1 MKHKIL
7 FCICT
12 FLSLIAFGQKDFAKY
27 VNPFIGTGGHGHT
40 FPGPTVPFGMVQL
53 SPDTRLK
60 GWDGC
65 SGYHYSDKVIYGF
78 SHTHLS
84 GTGCSDYGDILLM
97 PTVGK
102 PKFGHKNYSSAFKK
116 ENEKSSA
123 GYYSVFLEK
132 PKVKAELTATTRT
145 GLHKY
150 TFPKSSSANI
160 ILDLTHRDMV
170 KHGEVNIVGN
180 NEINGKRIST
190 AWANNQMLFYVI
202 QFSKPFV
209 RSGIVKANVANES
222 LKHDTGSLL
231 KAFVSFNTEEGEV
244 IYARVGISA
253 VSIENARK
261 NLEQEQP
268 DFNFE
273 KVKSNAVYAWNNEL
287 NKIDIESTDEASKQ
301 KFYTALYHCMV
312 SPNMYMDVDGSYR
325 GRDFQVHQTPS
336 FNYYTVFSLWD
347 TYRALHPLLTL
358 IDKERSSDF
367 VNTFITQFEQGG
379 RYRYGNCRV
388 VKPTV

>member
-1 MKHKIL
+1 
-7 FCICT
+7 
-12 FLSLIAFGQKDFAKY
+12 
-27 VNPFIGTGGHGHT
+27 
-40 FPGPTVPFGMVQL
+40 
-53 SPDTRLK
+53 
-60 GWDGC
+60 
-65 SGYHYSDKVIYGF
+65 
-78 SHTHLS
+78 
-84 GTGCSDYGDILLM
+84 
-97 PTVGK
+97 
-102 PKFGHKNYSSAFKK
+102 
-116 ENEKSSA
+116 
-123 GYYSVFLEK
+123 
-132 PKVKAELTATTRT
+132 
-145 GLHKY
+145 
-150 TFPKSSSANI
+150 
-160 ILDLTHRDMV
+160 MV

-287 NKIDIESTDEASKQ
+287 NKIDIESTDEESKQ

-367 VNTFITQFEQGG
+367 INTFITQFEQGG
-379 RYRYGNCRV
+379 RLPVWELSSCETNCMIGYHAVPVIAEAFMKDVKNFDQEKAFMAMKNSAMEDRNGLRSYKENGYIKFMGDGENVSRTLEYAFDDWCIAMVAKKMGKTEDYNYFIKRALNYKNLFDPSTGFMRPKQDAFLFTFDPYRVDHNYTEGNAWQYSFYVPQDRSGQMNYWE
-388 VKPTV
+388 KRKS